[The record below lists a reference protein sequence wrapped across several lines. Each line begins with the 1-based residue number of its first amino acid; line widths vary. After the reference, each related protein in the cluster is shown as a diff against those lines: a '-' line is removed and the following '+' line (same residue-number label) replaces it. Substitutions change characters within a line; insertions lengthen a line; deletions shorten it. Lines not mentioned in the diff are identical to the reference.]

1 MSPNP
6 RQPEDNFDE
15 AENRFD
21 LKKLRADLEAEKH
34 GEITPAAWRYFKGV
48 LCGYTTEDIAEKCGI
63 ERDSVQT
70 ALYRELRDF
79 LRQILQPRRIKRM
92 DWSSV
97 PKWLTEAGY
106 RLSTHHKNPP
116 QNIPHS
122 GVKPEHFVG
131 RSHELEKLHQL
142 LQEGNRVAITAIAG
156 MGGVGKT
163 ELTIQYALK
172 HLNDYPGGVCW
183 LPAKNPDMGIKIV
196 EFARSQFDNLNP
208 PGNWNLKTQVDF
220 CWRRWQSGEVLVV
233 LDDVTDYE
241 EVEPYL
247 PPVEPRFKVLMTTRM
262 KRLGK
267 SIESVLLNILD
278 EPDALKLLISH
289 VGEERIQQERD
300 EAKKLC
306 AWLEFLPLGLELVGR
321 YLDRKP
327 DLSLAEMLQRLEEKR
342 LSQRSIQGV
351 KAAFELSW
359 ETLNDEAKQLGCL
372 LNLFAPAPIS
382 WYLVEWSA
390 PAQDKEDLED
400 IRDNI
405 LINLHLLQ
413 YMDKGIYRL
422 HRLIREF
429 LQEKLENMANKND
442 IKRDFT
448 IAISWIAGQITQSPT
463 HQFIKAI
470 SFDVRHIEQA
480 AIELTDFFIDEDLP
494 QPFLGLGW
502 FYQGQGFYD
511 LAELWLKKSLSITQS
526 RLSENSLEV
535 ATSYNNLA
543 LLYHA
548 QGNYVKAKKLCIRAL
563 EIGELSQDEEAAK
576 RASIV
581 ITLNNLAVVN
591 LSLGEYSAVESSL
604 EEALELTQSLM
615 TNAESNEE
623 KILIHDCV
631 ATIINTLG
639 QFYCVQGDF
648 SKSESNLDRALEISH
663 QLWGNEH
670 LNLVPILN
678 NLGYLYH
685 VQGQNDKAE
694 YATLLALVISLR
706 LQREDHPDVANQLN
720 NLATLY
726 YHQKRY
732 IEAQSTC
739 TKALQIVEQ
748 QLSTNHP
755 LTVQCRDN
763 LEAIHAALKGET

>member
-1 MSPNP
+1 
-6 RQPEDNFDE
+6 
-15 AENRFD
+15 
-21 LKKLRADLEAEKH
+21 
-34 GEITPAAWRYFKGV
+34 
-48 LCGYTTEDIAEKCGI
+48 
-63 ERDSVQT
+63 
-70 ALYRELRDF
+70 
-79 LRQILQPRRIKRM
+79 
-92 DWSSV
+92 
-97 PKWLTEAGY
+97 
-106 RLSTHHKNPP
+106 
-116 QNIPHS
+116 
-122 GVKPEHFVG
+122 
-131 RSHELEKLHQL
+131 
-142 LQEGNRVAITAIAG
+142 
-156 MGGVGKT
+156 
-163 ELTIQYALK
+163 
-172 HLNDYPGGVCW
+172 
-183 LPAKNPDMGIKIV
+183 
-196 EFARSQFDNLNP
+196 
-208 PGNWNLKTQVDF
+208 
-220 CWRRWQSGEVLVV
+220 VLVV
-233 LDDVTDYE
+233 LDDVTNYE
-241 EVEPYL
+241 EIKPYL
-247 PPVEPRFKVLMTTRM
+247 PPVERRFKVLMTTRI

-267 SIESVLLNILD
+267 SIESLLLNILN
-278 EPDALKLLISH
+278 ETDALKLLISH
-289 VGEERIQQERD
+289 VGEKRIQQEPE
-300 EAKKLC
+300 EAKELC
-306 AWLEFLPLGLELVGR
+306 ALLEFLPLGLELVGR

-327 DLSLAEMLQRLEEKR
+327 HLSLAEMRQQLKEKGLNERALQKREQEEQDMTAK
-342 LSQRSIQGV
+342 LGV

-372 LNLFAPAPIS
+372 LSLFAPAPIS

-390 PAQDKEDLED
+390 LGQNKEDLED

-413 YMDKGIYRL
+413 YRDKGIYRL

-429 LQEKLENMANKND
+429 LQEKLDNIANTND

-448 IAISWIAGQITQSPT
+448 IAISWIAGQITQAPT

-480 AIELTDFFIDEDLP
+480 AIELTDFFSDEDLP

-511 LAELWLKKSLSITQS
+511 LAEPWLKKSLSITQS
-526 RLSENSLEV
+526 RLGENSLEV
-535 ATSYNNLA
+535 ATIYNNIA

-548 QGNYVKAKKLCIRAL
+548 QGNYVKAKKSCIRAL
-563 EIGELSQDEEAAK
+563 KIGELSQDEEAAK

-631 ATIINTLG
+631 ATILNTLG

-694 YATLLALVISLR
+694 YASLLALLISLR

-732 IEAQSTC
+732 IEAQSIC
-739 TKALQIVEQ
+739 TQALEIVEQ
-748 QLSTNHP
+748 QLSANHP

-763 LEAIHAALKGET
+763 LAAIHCALEDEN

>member
-1 MSPNP
+1 
-6 RQPEDNFDE
+6 
-15 AENRFD
+15 
-21 LKKLRADLEAEKH
+21 
-34 GEITPAAWRYFKGV
+34 
-48 LCGYTTEDIAEKCGI
+48 
-63 ERDSVQT
+63 
-70 ALYRELRDF
+70 
-79 LRQILQPRRIKRM
+79 
-92 DWSSV
+92 
-97 PKWLTEAGY
+97 
-106 RLSTHHKNPP
+106 
-116 QNIPHS
+116 
-122 GVKPEHFVG
+122 
-131 RSHELEKLHQL
+131 
-142 LQEGNRVAITAIAG
+142 

-163 ELTIQYALK
+163 ELAIQYALK
-172 HLNDYPGGVCW
+172 HLNNYPGGVCW

-208 PGNWNLKTQVDF
+208 PEDCKCLKTKVDF
-220 CWRRWQSGEVLVV
+220 CWRRWPSGEVLVV
-233 LDDVTDYE
+233 LDDVTDYQE
-241 EVEPYL
+241 IKLYL
-247 PPVEPRFKVLMTTRM
+247 PPVERRFKVLMTTRFE
-262 KRLGK
+262 RWGK
-267 SIESVLLNILD
+267 SIDSLLLKVFN
-278 EPDALKLLISH
+278 ETDALNLLISH
-289 VGEERIQQERD
+289 VGRKRIQQEPED
-300 EAKKLC
+300 AKELC
-306 AWLEFLPLGLELVGR
+306 ALLEFLPLGLELVGR

-327 DLSLAEMLQRLEEKR
+327 HLSLAEMRQRLKEKGLNERSLQKQEKEEQDMTAK
-342 LSQRSIQGV
+342 LGV

-359 ETLNDEAKQLGCL
+359 EMLNDEAKQLSCL
-372 LNLFAPAPIS
+372 LSLFAPAPIS

-390 PAQDKEDLED
+390 LAQEKEDLED
-400 IRDNI
+400 IRDST

-413 YMDKGIYRL
+413 PKDKDIYRL

-429 LQEKLENMANKND
+429 LREKLENMANAND

-448 IAISWIAGQITQSPT
+448 IAISWIAGQITQSAT
-463 HQFIKAI
+463 HQFIKSI

-480 AIELTDFFIDEDLP
+480 AIELKDFFSNEDLP

-511 LAELWLKKSLSITQS
+511 LAEPWLKKSLSITQF
-526 RLSENSLEV
+526 RLGEDSLEV

-563 EIGELSQDEEAAK
+563 EIGKCSQDEEAAK

-581 ITLNNLAVVN
+581 ITLNNLAVIN
-591 LSLGEYSAVESSL
+591 MSLGEYSAVESGL
-604 EEALELTQSLM
+604 EEALDLTQSLRQ
-615 TNAESNEE
+615 NAEPNE
-623 KILIHDCV
+623 KTILIHDCLAV
-631 ATIINTLG
+631 ILNTLG

-685 VQGQNDKAE
+685 VQEQNDKAE
-694 YATLLALVISLR
+694 YASLLALVISLR

-739 TKALQIVEQ
+739 TQALQIVEQ

>member
-1 MSPNP
+1 
-6 RQPEDNFDE
+6 
-15 AENRFD
+15 
-21 LKKLRADLEAEKH
+21 
-34 GEITPAAWRYFKGV
+34 
-48 LCGYTTEDIAEKCGI
+48 
-63 ERDSVQT
+63 
-70 ALYRELRDF
+70 
-79 LRQILQPRRIKRM
+79 
-92 DWSSV
+92 
-97 PKWLTEAGY
+97 
-106 RLSTHHKNPP
+106 
-116 QNIPHS
+116 
-122 GVKPEHFVG
+122 
-131 RSHELEKLHQL
+131 
-142 LQEGNRVAITAIAG
+142 

-163 ELTIQYALK
+163 ELAIQYALK

-183 LPAKNPDMGIKIV
+183 LPAKNPDMGIEIV
-196 EFARSQFDNLNP
+196 RFARSRLDHLNP
-208 PGNWNLKTQVDF
+208 PEDWDLKTQVDF
-220 CWRRWQSGEVLVV
+220 CWQRWQSGEVLVV

-241 EVEPYL
+241 EIKHYL
-247 PPVEPRFKVLMTTRM
+247 PLVEPRFKVLMTTRI

-278 EPDALKLLISH
+278 EPDALKLLIFH
-289 VGEERIQQERD
+289 VGEERIQQELD

-306 AWLEFLPLGLELVGR
+306 ASLEFLPLGLELVGR

-327 DLSLAEMLQRLEEKR
+327 HLLLAEIRRRLKEKGLDERSLQKREKEEQDMTAKV
-342 LSQRSIQGV
+342 GV

-372 LNLFAPAPIS
+372 LSLFAPTPIP
-382 WYLVEWSA
+382 WHLVEWSA

-413 YMDKGIYRL
+413 CRDKGIYRL
-422 HRLIREF
+422 HLLIREF
-429 LQEKLENMANKND
+429 LQEKLDNIANTND
-442 IKRDFT
+442 IRRDFT
-448 IAISWIAGQITQSPT
+448 IAISWISGQITQSPT
-463 HQFIKAI
+463 HQFIKSI
-470 SFDVRHIEQA
+470 SFDVCHIEQA
-480 AIELTDFFIDEDLP
+480 AIELTDFFSDEDLP
-494 QPFLGLGW
+494 QLFLGLGW

-511 LAELWLKKSLSITQS
+511 LAEPWLKKSLSITQS
-526 RLSENSLEV
+526 RIGEDSLEV

-548 QGNYVKAKKLCIRAL
+548 QGNYIKAKELCIRAL
-563 EIGELSQDEEAAK
+563 KISELSQDEEAAT

-581 ITLNNLAVVN
+581 ITLNNLAVIN

-604 EEALELTQSLM
+604 EEALNLTQSLM
-615 TNAESNEE
+615 QNAEPNEE
-623 KILIHDCV
+623 TIVIHDCLAV
-631 ATIINTLG
+631 ILNTLG

-694 YATLLALVISLR
+694 YASLLALVISLR

-739 TKALQIVEQ
+739 TQALQIVEQ